1 VVGSQGFTVADKKRA
16 FSVIR
21 RVQPYGPHRWHQVA
35 VEYNREAR
43 AVNRKDRD
51 GHFLKKYYTDK
62 VTEGY
67 SKPDPLDDLN
77 WEIREA
83 TEIQLEIERLIRMG
97 QLKDSVPDL
106 GDETEEE
113 IEHEQGHEVGEGEG
127 AGAGAGAGAGT
138 GTEAGVGVGVCEPDG
153 DQEQSGEATIQ
164 GSAPQTSNQI
174 VRTPLRR
181 VMDEPFVSG
190 VLAEGM
196 QIIDRC
202 IRYHPRQPLQFQV
215 RMEPETRR
223 RALNPRAL

>member
-1 VVGSQGFTVADKKRA
+1 LGIEPAIKKARKGGRVVGSQGFTVADKKRA

-21 RVQPYGPHRWHQVA
+21 RVQPHGPHRWHQVA

-43 AVNRKDRD
+43 LVNRKDRD
-51 GHFLKKYYTDK
+51 GHYLKKYYTDR

-83 TEIQLEIERLIRMG
+83 TEIQLEIDRLVRMG

-113 IEHEQGHEVGEGEG
+113 VENEQGHEEGEGEGEG
-127 AGAGAGAGAGT
+127 AETAAM
-138 GTEAGVGVGVCEPDG
+138 DG
-153 DQEQSGEATIQ
+153 DQERSGEATIQ
-164 GSAPQTSNQI
+164 GGAPQTSTQI

-181 VMDEPFVSG
+181 VMDEPSVSA
-190 VLAEGM
+190 VLSIA
-196 QIIDRC
+196 
-202 IRYHPRQPLQFQV
+202 
-215 RMEPETRR
+215 RR
-223 RALNPRAL
+223 NADN